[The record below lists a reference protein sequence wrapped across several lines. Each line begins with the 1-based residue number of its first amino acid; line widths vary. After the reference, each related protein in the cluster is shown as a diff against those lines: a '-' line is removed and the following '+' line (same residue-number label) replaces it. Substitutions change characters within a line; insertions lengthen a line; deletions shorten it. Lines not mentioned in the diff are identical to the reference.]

1 MYKPHE
7 DVGLGHEYPEN
18 REISSEPG
26 RIIVES
32 RYIGRSPE
40 QLHQVGDRGSDRY
53 FYDNENQIDLAFDAA
68 HKAIDA
74 AAPDHPLSRGTGRS
88 HSRSSSLRP

>member
-40 QLHQVGDRGSDRY
+40 QLHQVGDRGSDTL
-53 FYDNENQIDLAFDAA
+53 F
-68 HKAIDA
+68 
-74 AAPDHPLSRGTGRS
+74 
-88 HSRSSSLRP
+88 LR